1 MFYLGYRDM
10 YIVEFFRVYKK
21 ITKCLKEINKK
32 QVMSENITIRDL
44 SYWKEQYIRDKKE
57 EKSLS
62 SEQRQEVEEL
72 VYKEREETLKN
83 FRRPIAYDFWGKRPR
98 WTIMEAALLISN
110 ICPKDIT
117 YKKWRD
123 IKNYLK
129 QSEAEQ
135 YLKSEKNLILIDDY
149 YDCQYLKSYNKQ
161 IECGW
166 DYEVLEIVFSPFD
179 IIEWVEKF
187 DIETPEELIN
197 AVKDTFN
204 KEKNN
209 SISLQ
214 EKYKQLQD
222 RVKFLEQQLAN
233 KSKLQ
238 PTLKELE
245 DTETILDVKT
255 KRTYDRVLAAVALC
269 LVKPMN
275 DLNGTRIESII
286 NSFSTQQL
294 AELDK
299 QGLSLPNRKTLTKY
313 LKTPRK
319 LIGLE
324 EIASLNK

>member
-1 MFYLGYRDM
+1 
-10 YIVEFFRVYKK
+10 
-21 ITKCLKEINKK
+21 
-32 QVMSENITIRDL
+32 MSVNVTMQDL
-44 SYWKEQYIRDKKE
+44 SYWREKYIRDKE
-57 EKSLS
+57 EKKLLS
-62 SEQRQEVEEL
+62 PEKKKDIEEL
-72 VYKEREETLKN
+72 EHADREETLKN
-83 FRRPIAYDFWGKRPR
+83 FRRPIDYNFWGKRFC
-98 WTIMEAALLISN
+98 WTFLEAALLMSN
-110 ICPKDIT
+110 ISPKDI
-117 YKKWRD
+117 
-123 IKNYLK
+123 
-129 QSEAEQ
+129 
-135 YLKSEKNLILIDDY
+135 
-149 YDCQYLKSYNKQ
+149 SYNKWKDIRNYLDQ
-161 IECGW
+161 SDESKYLCSEKKLLLIEDYYSGNCLKSCQRTIETGW
-166 DYEVLEIVFSPFD
+166 GYEVIEVVFRPQDIV
-179 IIEWVEKF
+179 EWSENYKF
-187 DIETPEELIN
+187 EMPEELKN
-197 AVKDTFN
+197 VVK
-204 KEKNN
+204 
-209 SISLQ
+209 SIYNPENWQ
-214 EKYKQLQD
+214 EKCKQLEGK
-222 RVKFLEQQLAN
+222 VKLLEEQLLN